1 MWHYR
6 ESFIATYVAPT
17 CDGMLL
23 PDVYVRQRFAY
34 WIGWS
39 IISWRA
45 KRTGGAP

>member
-1 MWHYR
+1 MALSW
-6 ESFIATYVAPT
+6 EGFIVTYVAPT
-17 CDGMLL
+17 
-23 PDVYVRQRFAY
+23 QRAAAY